1 MKRVQQEIFAGTI
14 LVILSVVIVLI
25 IGFGEQNRLADYVQF
40 QGAAKIEFGAA
51 VYETNCT
58 SCHGPRAEGIPGLA
72 PSLRDHAFFTERI
85 DEIGWAG
92 SLEDYIVSVVSTG
105 RQVSTRPALYVG
117 GGSPA
122 MPTWSDAFGGPL
134 RKDQISA
141 VAAFIMNFEA
151 YALGDAPTPVPLAPL
166 EDLSDPVALGRA
178 TFAEA
183 GCTACHTVSGL
194 STGTV
199 GPVLDG
205 VGSRAGDM
213 TAGISAEEYLR
224 ESILNP
230 NLFMVEEF
238 AEGIMPQTFG
248 DTLSD
253 EQVDSLIAFLLTLE

>member
-1 MKRVQQEIFAGTI
+1 MKRVQREILAGTI

-25 IGFGEQNRLADYVQF
+25 MGFREQNRLEEYVEF

-58 SCHGPRAEGIPGLA
+58 SCHGPTADGIPGLA
-72 PSLRDHAFFTERI
+72 PSLRDHSFFAERI
-85 DEIGWAG
+85 DEVGWAG
-92 SLEDYIVSVVSTG
+92 SLEDYIVSVVTTG
-105 RQVSTRPALYVG
+105 RQVSTRPEQYVG

-151 YALGDAPTPVPLAPL
+151 YALGDVPTPVPLAPL

-178 TFAEA
+178 TFTSA
-183 GCTACHTVSGL
+183 GCIACHTVSGL
-194 STGTV
+194 STGIV

-205 VGSRAGDM
+205 VGTRAGGMSDL
-213 TAGISAEEYLR
+213 SAEEYLR

-230 NLFMVEEF
+230 DVFMVEDF
-238 AEGIMPQTFG
+238 SEGIMPQTFG
-248 DTLSD
+248 DTLSE
-253 EQVDSLIAFLLTLE
+253 EQLDSLIAFLLTLE